1 MHTCHVHGRVIKCT
15 YDMVN
20 KPSLLDMY
28 SRLACILLRLLGL
41 RARHN
46 LWSSGIAMSTGG
58 SQSQRWSCGTLQDG
72 VALVDLSLE
81 EQKLLQDIQA
91 TLTVSDW
98 VRTTHLNQNVD
109 IDSFIYSMFS
119 NPFSE
124 QALDDEIALAEKQ
137 ADSSGGSKEAWNW
150 VCPMYMCNSQIWSC
164 DSF

>member
-1 MHTCHVHGRVIKCT
+1 
-15 YDMVN
+15 
-20 KPSLLDMY
+20 
-28 SRLACILLRLLGL
+28 
-41 RARHN
+41 
-46 LWSSGIAMSTGG
+46 MSTGG

-72 VALVDLSLE
+72 VALMDLSLE

-137 ADSSGGSKEAWNW
+137 ADSSGGSKEA
-150 VCPMYMCNSQIWSC
+150 
-164 DSF
+164 